1 MNLITVES
9 LMKNGYS
16 VTKFDGKAYKD
27 PVEKPTKKRNER
39 NAVPVVRGRR
49 AENEPEEYI
58 YYRIWIVLQKGD
70 ERITFE
76 EEYFDQL
83 VFARDL
89 REIGL
94 ILAKECGT
102 TD

>member
-9 LMKNGYS
+9 LMKSGYS
-16 VTKFDGKAYKD
+16 VTKFDGKGYKD
-27 PVEKPTKKRNER
+27 PVEKPTKKRTTTPATR
-39 NAVPVVRGRR
+39 ARR
-49 AENEPEEYI
+49 AEIELEEYI
-58 YYRIWIVLQKGD
+58 YYRIWLDLQKGD

-76 EEYFDQL
+76 QEYFDQL

-94 ILAKECGT
+94 ILSKECGAA
-102 TD
+102 D